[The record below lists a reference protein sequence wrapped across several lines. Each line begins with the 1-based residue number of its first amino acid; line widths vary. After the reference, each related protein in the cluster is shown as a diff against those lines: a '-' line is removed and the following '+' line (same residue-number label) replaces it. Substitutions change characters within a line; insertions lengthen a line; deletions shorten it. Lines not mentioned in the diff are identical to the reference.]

1 MSSTTDLLTRSEYSA
16 KRKNQQAGPVSDLMP
31 ETVQRFKDL
40 YPDWKGKNWHV
51 SAGAYGMHLGP
62 VNLVRD
68 SQPDEESSGNN
79 A

>member
-1 MSSTTDLLTRSEYSA
+1 MSTTDVLTRSEYNA
-16 KRKNQQAGPVSDLMP
+16 KRRNEHAGPVSDLMP
-31 ETVQRFKDL
+31 ETVERFERL

-51 SAGAYGMHLGP
+51 SAGTYGMHLGP

-68 SQPDEESSGNN
+68 SQPDEESTDRT